1 MIGAVEGSAVL
12 KFEPAA
18 PMRTKRT
25 MSWGMEAHLVEWMG
39 LAKIQGR

>member
-1 MIGAVEGSAVL
+1 MIGAVEGRAVL

-25 MSWGMEAHLVEWMG
+25 MSWGIEAHLVEW
-39 LAKIQGR
+39 IVDED